1 MVNCNFYIPLS
12 DSHKYLKLDYINAC
26 YTIKSETAPVDFDL
40 YDTIN
45 RINFISYQRDYG
57 IAPIISINKNGD
69 VKIGNEIFNS
79 IWHNVPSS
87 ARDLFDLEW
96 TDGRF
101 GEYIV
106 ERIRQLVFVPA
117 GSCRDFRFW
126 VGNDSGC
133 VSIISFSDMKTLM
146 TMSHISVSNIWDYYH
161 VTKEEISQF
170 VDYRTNTTFP
180 LCPNEKTVFKII
192 DYINEN
198 YKSRTTTSVSTDA
211 VTIGR
216 KQYEIKQTKKSMY
229 YLADFPAAEH
239 RVLLKSYIIAIFPW
253 KRFVGVFPEFET
265 KTELLKFVS
274 RIKNDRR
281 FFERKDR

>member
-1 MVNCNFYIPLS
+1 MVTCNFYIPLS
-12 DSHKYLKLDYINAC
+12 DTNKHLRIDYLNAR
-26 YTIKSETAPVDFDL
+26 YSVVAG
-40 YDTIN
+40 TIN
-45 RINFISYQRDYG
+45 FNLFSAVNKINFTSYQHDYG

-87 ARDLFDLEW
+87 ARDLFGWEW
-96 TDGRF
+96 TDERF

-117 GSCRDFRFW
+117 GSRGTFRFW
-126 VGNDSGC
+126 IGDDSGRARIIRFLNK
-133 VSIISFSDMKTLM
+133 VTMISIDGAYLSEMW
-146 TMSHISVSNIWDYYH
+146 NYYH
-161 VTKEEISQF
+161 ITKNEISQL
-170 VDYRTNTTFP
+170 VDYKFP
-180 LCPNEKTVFKII
+180 VCPDEKTVYKII

-198 YKSRTTTSVSTDA
+198 YKSGTTTSASIDT

-216 KQYEIKQTKKSMY
+216 KQYEIKQTKKGGY
-229 YLADFPAAEH
+229 YLADFPAEH
-239 RVLLKSYIIAIFPW
+239 RVLLKSYIIALFPG
-253 KRFVGVFPEFET
+253 KRFVGIFPEFET

-274 RIKNDRR
+274 RIKDDRR

>member
-1 MVNCNFYIPLS
+1 MVTCNFYIPLS
-12 DSHKYLKLDYINAC
+12 DTNKYLRIDYLNAR
-26 YTIKSETAPVDFDL
+26 YSVAAGTLNFD
-40 YDTIN
+40 IFSAVN
-45 RINFISYQRDYG
+45 KINFTSYQHDYG

-87 ARDLFDLEW
+87 ARDLFGWEW
-96 TDGRF
+96 TDERF

-117 GSCRDFRFW
+117 GSRGTFRFW
-126 VGNDSGC
+126 IGDDSGRARIIHFLDK
-133 VSIISFSDMKTLM
+133 VTMISIDGAYLSEM
-146 TMSHISVSNIWDYYH
+146 WDYYH
-161 VTKEEISQF
+161 ITKNEISQL
-170 VDYRTNTTFP
+170 VDYKFP
-180 LCPNEKTVFKII
+180 VCPDEKTVYKII

-198 YKSRTTTSVSTDA
+198 YKSGTTTSVSIDT

-216 KQYEIKQTKKSMY
+216 KQYEIKRTKKGGY
-229 YLADFPAAEH
+229 YLADFPAEH
-239 RVLLKSYIIAIFPW
+239 RVLLRSYIIALFPG

-274 RIKNDRR
+274 RIKDDRR

>member
-1 MVNCNFYIPLS
+1 MVTCNFYIPLS
-12 DSHKYLKLDYINAC
+12 DTNKYLRICYLNASYKVEAGAIN
-26 YTIKSETAPVDFDL
+26 FDL
-40 YDTIN
+40 FSVIN
-45 RINFISYQRDYG
+45 KGNFMAYQYDYG
-57 IAPIISINKNGD
+57 ITPIISINKNGD

-87 ARDLFDLEW
+87 ARDLFGWEW
-96 TDGRF
+96 TDERF

-117 GSCRDFRFW
+117 GSRGTFRFW
-126 VGNDSGC
+126 IGDDSGR
-133 VSIISFSDMKTLM
+133 VRIIHFLDKV
-146 TMSHISVSNIWDYYH
+146 TMMSMDGAYLSEMWDYYH
-161 VTKEEISQF
+161 ITKDEISQL
-170 VDYRTNTTFP
+170 VGYKFP
-180 LCPNEKTVFKII
+180 VCPDEKTVYKII

-198 YKSRTTTSVSTDA
+198 YKSGTTTSVSTDA

-216 KQYEIKQTKKSMY
+216 KQYEIKQTKKGMY

-239 RVLLKSYIIAIFPW
+239 RILLKSYIIAFFPG
-253 KRFVGVFPEFET
+253 KRFVGIFPEFET

-281 FFERKDR
+281 FSERKDR

>member
-1 MVNCNFYIPLS
+1 MVACNFYVPLS
-12 DSHKYLKLDYINAC
+12 DTNKYLRIDYLNAC
-26 YTIKSETAPVDFDL
+26 YSVASGTLNFD
-40 YDTIN
+40 IFSAVN
-45 RINFISYQRDYG
+45 KINFTSYQHDYG

-87 ARDLFDLEW
+87 ARDLFGWEW
-96 TDGRF
+96 TDERF

-117 GSCRDFRFW
+117 GSRGTFRFW
-126 VGNDSGC
+126 IGDDSGRARIIHFLDK
-133 VSIISFSDMKTLM
+133 VTMISIDGAYLSEM
-146 TMSHISVSNIWDYYH
+146 WDYYH
-161 VTKEEISQF
+161 ITKNEISQL
-170 VDYRTNTTFP
+170 VDYKFTV
-180 LCPNEKTVFKII
+180 CPDEKTVYKII

-198 YKSRTTTSVSTDA
+198 YKSGTTTSASIDT

-216 KQYEIKQTKKSMY
+216 KQYEIKQTKKGGY
-229 YLADFPAAEH
+229 YLADFPAEH
-239 RVLLKSYIIAIFPW
+239 RILLKSYIIALFPG

-274 RIKNDRR
+274 RIKDDRR
-281 FFERKDR
+281 FSERKDR

>member
-1 MVNCNFYIPLS
+1 MVTCNFYIPLS
-12 DSHKYLKLDYINAC
+12 DTNKYLRIDYLNAR
-26 YTIKSETAPVDFDL
+26 YSVVASILNFNLFSAVNK
-40 YDTIN
+40 
-45 RINFISYQRDYG
+45 INFINYQHDYG

-87 ARDLFDLEW
+87 ARDLFGWEW
-96 TDGRF
+96 TDERF

-117 GSCRDFRFW
+117 GSRDTFRFW
-126 VGNDSGC
+126 IGDDSGRARIIHFLDK
-133 VSIISFSDMKTLM
+133 VTMISIDGAYLSEM
-146 TMSHISVSNIWDYYH
+146 WDYYH
-161 VTKEEISQF
+161 ITKNEISQL
-170 VDYRTNTTFP
+170 VDYKFPVCPDERT
-180 LCPNEKTVFKII
+180 VYKII

-198 YKSRTTTSVSTDA
+198 YKSGTTTSVSIDT

-216 KQYEIKQTKKSMY
+216 KQYEIKQTKKGGY
-229 YLADFPAAEH
+229 YLADFPAEH
-239 RVLLKSYIIAIFPW
+239 RVLLKSYIIALFPR

-274 RIKNDRR
+274 RIKDDRR
-281 FFERKDR
+281 FSERKDR